1 MSFKLNWYHEFLDVI
16 DAHIFL
22 MFSINEYWIHVL
34 KLIELDMISWKFYM
48 IITFL
53 KILILLSYVNW
64 SSLVVWS
71 NMEPNCDCVKFCKSL
86 VASLDPNWGG
96 GGFPSYITTRIGK
109 ILYFIIW
116 SMCFYRLLFFI
127 ISSPFLQI

>member
-48 IITFL
+48 IITF
-53 KILILLSYVNW
+53 
-64 SSLVVWS
+64 
-71 NMEPNCDCVKFCKSL
+71 
-86 VASLDPNWGG
+86 
-96 GGFPSYITTRIGK
+96 
-109 ILYFIIW
+109 
-116 SMCFYRLLFFI
+116 
-127 ISSPFLQI
+127 